1 MIKKCLM
8 AMFFILAIVLAG
20 CSNGSDYKVNI
31 SKPLYFQKD
40 TAVPFEIKVTE
51 KNKPVNGLAISAEL
65 SMANMDH
72 GTYQVKLAEGQNGAY
87 SGKVKLPMEGK
98 YEINVTIQ
106 KDGKKSENTIDYTVK
121 KAAGVAIIN
130 GKWIKNEDL
139 KFYELISKL
148 QLTIDREAA
157 QKKYSGPQLEEELSY
172 LDSQE
177 KTAKDKNRLLTQII
191 RIRAMALLAEEKGHK
206 ATAET
211 IQNAINKDH
220 DQYNQYDST
229 KKLIQA
235 FGESKFHELEKKEYP
250 YIILSN
256 QILADL
262 VAQAKKENPTV
273 GIQEVNYLAQQSFED
288 LLVSQMNS
296 LKVEIL

>member
-51 KNKPVNGLAISAEL
+51 KNKPVKGLTISAEL

-72 GTYQVKLAEGQNGAY
+72 GTSQVKLAEGQNGAY

-191 RIRAMALLAEEKGHK
+191 RIRAMALLAEEKEHK

>member
-20 CSNGSDYKVNI
+20 CSNSSDYKVNI

-191 RIRAMALLAEEKGHK
+191 RIRSMALLAKEKGHK

-211 IQNAINKDH
+211 IQNTINKDH